1 MDHDFFVLDT
11 RVGCWYLSTAMA
23 QAVDACLAAVP
34 VPEWVTFVDL
44 TGARVRVRTRGIDSL
59 SQCSAQQRATRRA
72 FDRLLREEQAEPFD
86 EE

>member
-44 TGARVRVRTRGIDSL
+44 TGARVGKTSFRQVDLTRVHGLDLSL
-59 SQCSAQQRATRRA
+59 R
-72 FDRLLREEQAEPFD
+72 
-86 EE
+86 